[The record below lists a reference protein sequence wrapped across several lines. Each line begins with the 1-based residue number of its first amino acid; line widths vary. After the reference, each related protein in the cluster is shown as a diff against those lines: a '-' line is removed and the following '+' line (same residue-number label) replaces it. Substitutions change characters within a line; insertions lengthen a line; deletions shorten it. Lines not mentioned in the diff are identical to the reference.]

1 MVSNYKIIYT
11 ISDQRVTVCQPA
23 RGIQIHGDHH
33 SHGGIQGRGGRG
45 CRLHGGDEVVN
56 VQAVI
61 DMEGHKAMDGHD
73 IASEEDGGMGMK
85 TQRERRDDN
94 ERRECEKRG

>member
-1 MVSNYKIIYT
+1 MVSNYKIMYT
-11 ISDQRVTVCQPA
+11 ISDQRVMVCQPA

-56 VQAVI
+56 V
-61 DMEGHKAMDGHD
+61 
-73 IASEEDGGMGMK
+73 
-85 TQRERRDDN
+85 
-94 ERRECEKRG
+94 